1 MDSLSNCDL
10 LQAFDVY
17 CSKEG
22 VAGNGAL
29 MRLAPVPLFFWRR
42 PAVAVDYS
50 GISGKIT
57 HGDKRVYDACC
68 YYGALI
74 VAALKGETKD
84 DLLSEKFYTNHREW
98 FGDEDLHDD
107 IKTIACGSYKKSGGY
122 HDGIRGKG
130 FIVNALEAALWAFWS
145 DGNSFETGAINAV
158 NLGDDTDTTAAI
170 YGQLA
175 GAHYGYEK
183 LPEKWL
189 NCIYAKDFILCVSS
203 WITYEGERWFKNHTV
218 PIISTLINSF
228 DNTLYNSRP
237 SDSINLTTPRIRTSL
252 EITSGLDIALGTIVR
267 KTINPNG
274 RIGVFYD
281 AWHDRIVETS
291 SIQLNIKEGYSNLPI
306 KLDYRSAADYDIKRD
321 DNDDVIERN
330 EATTTVRDSLA
341 PSPKQFDLSP
351 AVSSTDQKITIV
363 LIGKSGVGKSMLI
376 NTIAN
381 CLKFKELPQ
390 VKSTSSAM
398 HVAVPFLFPLK
409 TDICSR
415 FILVGKDDSNENCG
429 HRYPGQ
435 PRTQRCKLHTFDIEN
450 GQNLCIVDTP
460 GFSDTGNQPYNETT
474 IQHILQCI
482 SNIFLHIPYLL
493 PQVYAIRHW
502 LNK

>member
-74 VAALKGETKD
+74 VAALNGETKD

-107 IKTIACGSYKKSGGY
+107 IKTIACGSYKKPGGY

-306 KLDYRSAADYDIKRD
+306 
-321 DNDDVIERN
+321 N

-351 AVSSTDQKITIV
+351 ALSSTDQKITIV

-474 IQHILQCI
+474 IQHILQCF

-493 PQVYAIRHW
+493 P
-502 LNK
+502 